1 MLITQQDAVLAVTNA
16 VKAHRHDKSIAA
28 AGSLAIRRI
37 IHNYCRR
44 RDTGES
50 SSRNARMD
58 VEEEEEDEEAYM
70 RRSESK
76 NGGREDRGDK
86 GDLKGAKGT
95 ESGDEGGLHMDMDKA
110 SISSPRGPL
119 TRTDSAK
126 SMKRCVFLSNVL
138 PMLEVPSFHSPCPLP
153 PWYLLSLLWQ
163 RRESKQRQVVGA
175 LKGVVGPGRR
185 VQLRQKPA
193 PDTISGGGRR
203 QRGGQQPRQVP
214 NEPSQLTFF
223 LHVVFGLTAFLFTCF
238 VLLPPTSTC
247 LCTSRQRRV
256 RGRRANRHQP

>member
-58 VEEEEEDEEAYM
+58 VEDEEDEEEAYT

-86 GDLKGAKGT
+86 GDKGAKGT

-126 SMKRCVFLSNVL
+126 SMKRCAFFYRNVL
-138 PMLEVPSFHSPCPLP
+138 PMLELPSTHPARSIRGICGSDGSQSSAK
-153 PWYLLSLLWQ
+153 SLG
-163 RRESKQRQVVGA
+163 R
-175 LKGVVGPGRR
+175 LKVSSGPGAGSSYVKSPRR
-185 VQLRQKPA
+185 TASRGEDDDSV
-193 PDTISGGGRR
+193 GG
-203 QRGGQQPRQVP
+203 
-214 NEPSQLTFF
+214 SS
-223 LHVVFGLTAFLFTCF
+223 HV
-238 VLLPPTSTC
+238 
-247 LCTSRQRRV
+247 RY
-256 RGRRANRHQP
+256 

>member
-58 VEEEEEDEEAYM
+58 VEDEEDEEEAYM
-70 RRSESK
+70 RRSDSK

-86 GDLKGAKGT
+86 GDSKGAKGT
-95 ESGDEGGLHMDMDKA
+95 ESGDEGGGLHVDMDKA

-126 SMKRCVFLSNVL
+126 SMKRCANVL
-138 PMLEVPSFHSPCPLP
+138 IVRCTCTAHVGSTFRSPCPLP
-153 PWYLLSLLWQ
+153 PWYLWQ

-175 LKGVVGPGRR
+175 PEGVVGPGRR

-193 PDTISGGGRR
+193 PDSIPGGRRR
-203 QRGGQQPRQVP
+203 QRGGQQPRQVL
-214 NEPSQLTFF
+214 N
-223 LHVVFGLTAFLFTCF
+223 
-238 VLLPPTSTC
+238 
-247 LCTSRQRRV
+247 
-256 RGRRANRHQP
+256 

>member
-58 VEEEEEDEEAYM
+58 VDEEEEDEEAYM

-76 NGGREDRGDK
+76 NGGRDDRGDK

-110 SISSPRGPL
+110 SISSPRPL

-126 SMKRCVFLSNVL
+126 SMKRCVFLNRPVQMCCPCWKYL
-138 PMLEVPSFHSPCPLP
+138 PLTL
-153 PWYLLSLLWQ
+153 
-163 RRESKQRQVVGA
+163 
-175 LKGVVGPGRR
+175 
-185 VQLRQKPA
+185 PA
-193 PDTISGGGRR
+193 PSMVSSIVVVAATG
-203 QRGGQQPRQVP
+203 VKTA
-214 NEPSQLTFF
+214 PSRW
-223 LHVVFGLTAFLFTCF
+223 GA
-238 VLLPPTSTC
+238 
-247 LCTSRQRRV
+247 
-256 RGRRANRHQP
+256 